1 MNRSLVNK
9 IVTVLLLDEALEDED
24 DSHSTRGKTRKWMK
38 RRHRQGFH
46 NNLVKELLAED
57 TRTYEEMMRMPRATF
72 LAIWS
77 AIEADITPKNKVG
90 GAEPVS
96 AEERLTIA
104 IRFFATGETFVSME
118 KQFRVSQR
126 AISYITLEVSS
137 AISRHLG
144 PTYLK
149 APNSPEEWIS
159 YEKYGLISFFIFYDI
174 TAVKKTSFLSPIQY
188 FISISLGVGL
198 FSSVGESVYFS
209 KRKKGVYLPPPPPP
223 KKKNMASSAFDHPTT
238 PKASYQCMTA
248 PPPPPPRKKSDH

>member
-1 MNRSLVNK
+1 MEIVFAMNRSLVNK

-38 RRHRQGFH
+38 RRHRQRFH

-72 LAIWS
+72 LAILS
-77 AIEADITPKNKVG
+77 AIEAEITPKNKVG
-90 GAEPVS
+90 GTEPVS

-137 AISRHLG
+137 AIIRHLG

-149 APNSPEEWIS
+149 APNSPEEWRQIAQTF
-159 YEKYGLISFFIFYDI
+159 ETRWQFPLC
-174 TAVKKTSFLSPIQY
+174 
-188 FISISLGVGL
+188 LGVIDGKHVAIRPPANSGSWYFNYKKA
-198 FSSVGESVYFS
+198 FSIILMAIAGPDYECLYADIGTNGRVHDGGVWNKCSFKEIIDNGEIKF
-209 KRKKGVYLPPPPPP
+209 PPL
-223 KKKNMASSAFDHPTT
+223 DC
-238 PKASYQCMTA
+238 Y
-248 PPPPPPRKKSDH
+248 

>member
-1 MNRSLVNK
+1 MEIVFAMNRSLVNK

-38 RRHRQGFH
+38 RRHRQGYH

-57 TRTYEEMMRMPRATF
+57 TRTYEELMTF
-72 LAIWS
+72 LAILS
-77 AIEADITPKNKVG
+77 AVEADVTPRNKAG

-104 IRFFATGETFVSME
+104 IRFFATGETFVPME

-137 AISRHLG
+137 AIIRHLG

-149 APNSPEEWIS
+149 APNSPEEWRQMPLCLGAIDGKHVAIRPPANS
-159 YEKYGLISFFIFYDI
+159 GSWYFNY
-174 TAVKKTSFLSPIQY
+174 KKTF
-188 FISISLGVGL
+188 SIILMAIAGPDYECLYADLEPMDVSTT
-198 FSSVGESVYFS
+198 EVYEINAA
-209 KRKKGVYLPPPPPP
+209 L
-223 KKKNMASSAFDHPTT
+223 KKKLIMV
-238 PKASYQCMTA
+238 
-248 PPPPPPRKKSDH
+248 KSNSHHQKN